1 MKRTIRKLQ
10 LMNFFFYVLMVVT
23 AGFGVPYLKSL
34 GMSNTEVGQIMAWTM
49 VAGIVG
55 QFVMGYVCDLK
66 KTIKKVFIAQ
76 TVLFAIITTYMFF
89 TSSLTIKLINIADSR
104 FFKIEYCISYG

>member
-1 MKRTIRKLQ
+1 
-10 LMNFFFYVLMVVT
+10 MVVT

-66 KTIKKVFIAQ
+66 KTIKKSVYSTDCSICNNHNLYVFLQ
-76 TVLFAIITTYMFF
+76 VH
-89 TSSLTIKLINIADSR
+89 
-104 FFKIEYCISYG
+104 